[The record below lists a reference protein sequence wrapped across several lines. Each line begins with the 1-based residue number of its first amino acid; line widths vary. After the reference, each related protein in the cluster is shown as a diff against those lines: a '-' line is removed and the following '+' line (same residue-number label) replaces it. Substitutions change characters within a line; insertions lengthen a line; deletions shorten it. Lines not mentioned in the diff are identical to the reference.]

1 MEKNN
6 KTKLTESVMG
16 EVMSIEEA
24 KRLTIESVRK
34 IYEENGCI
42 NFEKFDLLNESEQL
56 NEQSTW
62 NDQQWWQFFSRG
74 ETLTHEEFCLKLDKI
89 IQDVYG
95 D

>member
-1 MEKNN
+1 MQEENN
-6 KTKLTESVMG
+6 ESVMD

-74 ETLTHEEFCLKLDKI
+74 GTLTHEEFCLKLDKI